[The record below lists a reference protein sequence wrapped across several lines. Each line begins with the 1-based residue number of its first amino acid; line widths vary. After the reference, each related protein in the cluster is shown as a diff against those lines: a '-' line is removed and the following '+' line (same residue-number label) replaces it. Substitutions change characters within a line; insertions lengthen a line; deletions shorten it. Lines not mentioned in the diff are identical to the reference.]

1 MRDCKRRAPIGQIA
15 LCRRMPIFCCFS
27 RSRFCAGKNRRRREL
42 ARRGAQNPSIPAERL
57 ADPPDSHPWLPNA
70 GPSVSPGPL
79 AEPAPQNG
87 PSPAWGRALRR
98 RAWILGCGGAGRL
111 IFSAGEKMA
120 IAGSESARGA
130 QEQRKG
136 QGGMAGSATGEKSLR
151 KARRRVARSVL
162 AASQARRVAAERKKM
177 GQVTDKPSQNAQV
190 AL

>member
-27 RSRFCAGKNRRRREL
+27 RPRFCAGKTRRRTR
-42 ARRGAQNPSIPAERL
+42 ARSARKTLQSRPSAWPIRPTL
-57 ADPPDSHPWLPNA
+57 ILGFPTPGHPCR
-70 GPSVSPGPL
+70 PGL
-79 AEPAPQNG
+79 CRRPAPQNA

-98 RAWILGCGGAGRL
+98 RVWILGCGGAGRL

-120 IAGSESARGA
+120 IAGSEPARGA

-162 AASQARRVAAERKKM
+162 AASQARRVAAGRKKM
-177 GQVTDKPSQNAQV
+177 GQVTDKPSQNGQV